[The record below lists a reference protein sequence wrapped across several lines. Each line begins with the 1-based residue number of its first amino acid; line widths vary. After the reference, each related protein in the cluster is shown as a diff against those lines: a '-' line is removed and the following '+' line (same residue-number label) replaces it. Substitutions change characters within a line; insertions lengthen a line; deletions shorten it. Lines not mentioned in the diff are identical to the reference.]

1 MPAAGE
7 ADGYGRR
14 ARRSARS
21 GLPSRGGDGKQGMVS
36 AGDKGAPAGRGE
48 TPCGQRPIGQRGT
61 FSSGLR
67 YARASREADTRAR
80 TRREQRTPSPTTRGQ
95 RQGAGRGRLSGG
107 GAVRVAATEPGPATG
122 GHVRSQGRLQH
133 RRVQPLGR
141 GHVVAGT
148 AHFNYWTLTENSL
161 KRRQET
167 QEEGAGRSP
176 PVSGRGEESRAQ
188 AGPPRRSEQ
197 TRAPLR
203 SDAARPRVPTRQD
216 APRRRRLSA
225 GEARATRSG
234 CFTGSGGFAF

>member
-1 MPAAGE
+1 M
-7 ADGYGRR
+7 
-14 ARRSARS
+14 
-21 GLPSRGGDGKQGMVS
+21 
-36 AGDKGAPAGRGE
+36 
-48 TPCGQRPIGQRGT
+48 
-61 FSSGLR
+61 
-67 YARASREADTRAR
+67 
-80 TRREQRTPSPTTRGQ
+80 
-95 RQGAGRGRLSGG
+95 
-107 GAVRVAATEPGPATG
+107 RVAATEPGPATG